1 MNMIIGNMIALVSFE
16 NVQITDCLFTVL
28 PLNRYTEFQNSL
40 TLPFP
45 ELLGFLFQT
54 IYSIVHWQITPY
66 SFCLPCLQNHILTFF
81 SRYMAICHPFLIQ
94 RSANQSSGPRR
105 RSQYTEVSLK
115 KRTCYYMLPVILVSV
130 VVNVP
135 KFLEFKTVSK

>member
-1 MNMIIGNMIALVSFE
+1 
-16 NVQITDCLFTVL
+16 
-28 PLNRYTEFQNSL
+28 
-40 TLPFP
+40 
-45 ELLGFLFQT
+45 
-54 IYSIVHWQITPY
+54 
-66 SFCLPCLQNHILTFF
+66 
-81 SRYMAICHPFLIQ
+81 MAICHPFLIQ